1 MNESGILKIHETASL
16 DKATLVL
23 AFTGWMDGGDV
34 STGTV
39 QHLVHVLHAKPIA
52 EIDPEPFYIYNV
64 PGPMEVAELFRPPV
78 AIEAGLVKQI
88 ELPSN
93 IFYGHTPAN
102 LVLFVGK
109 EPHLRWR
116 TFGECI
122 LPVGAAM
129 GHPADRLRRLIRR
142 PGAAHPPAAPV
153 RHVLDCGLAAG
164 NGRVRRPPQRL
175 SGPASF
181 ATYLMTQAAAAGL
194 DMISL
199 VAEVPGYLQGT
210 NPASIEAVTR
220 RLAKLLQLH
229 LDLAPL
235 RSASTVWELR
245 VSQVVEKNGELA
257 ETVHKLEEAYDN
269 ELLRTAPDQA

>member
-122 LPVGAAM
+122 L
-129 GHPADRLRRLIRR
+129 RLARQW
-142 PGAAHPPAAPV
+142 G
-153 RHVLDCGLAAG
+153 
-164 NGRVRRPPQRL
+164 VRRIVFVGSFGGPVPHTRL
-175 SGPASF
+175 PRLYVTCSTADLLPEMAEYAVRRSGYQGPASF
-181 ATYLMTQAAAAGL
+181 ATYLMTLAAAAG
-194 DMISL
+194 
-199 VAEVPGYLQGT
+199 
-210 NPASIEAVTR
+210 
-220 RLAKLLQLH
+220 
-229 LDLAPL
+229 
-235 RSASTVWELR
+235 
-245 VSQVVEKNGELA
+245 
-257 ETVHKLEEAYDN
+257 
-269 ELLRTAPDQA
+269 